1 MTLIKQLF
9 ISVILLLS
17 TTMWAQTLPEIPAEL
32 QGKVITMIVPFPPGG
47 TTDATQRFLVNQ
59 VTKLTGLNIVV
70 VNHGGAAG
78 IIGTRKLLESKP
90 NGLTMMGHSK
100 ETHITNPVLEDQAVD
115 PALVTGVAI
124 YAYTPLF
131 LYTSNSSGI
140 HDIKDLV
147 RAAKNDPKFSMGC
160 NSKVQCI
167 AMNHFFDNYKIRPV
181 EIMFKSNTD
190 MVVNTVNNNI
200 SVFAASAGGALPF
213 VQEGRLR
220 ALGAAWPSRLPV
232 FPDAE
237 PMGMIVPGYRAFE
250 WQMMSVPT
258 GTPSHIIAYYNAVFR
273 AATKTP
279 ESIAKFSSLSFVVAD
294 LSTDQVA
301 QELKKES
308 ELFKKFKALNY

>member
-1 MTLIKQLF
+1 MNVIKKIF
-9 ISVILLLS
+9 ISMMLLLS
-17 TTMWAQTLPEIPAEL
+17 TTMWAQNLPAIPAEL
-32 QGKVITMIVPFPPGG
+32 QGKVITMIVPVSPGG
-47 TTDATQRFLVNQ
+47 STDATQRFLVNQ
-59 VTKLTGLNIVV
+59 VSKLTGLSIVV
-70 VNHGGAAG
+70 VNHGGAQG
-78 IIGTRKLLESKP
+78 IIGARKLVESSP
-90 NGLTMMGHSK
+90 NGLTIMGHAK
-100 ETHITNPVLEDQAVD
+100 ETHIVNPVLEDQAVN

-140 HDIKDLV
+140 RDINDLV
-147 RAAKNDPKFSMGC
+147 RAAKNDPKFSIGC
-160 NSKVQCI
+160 NVRVQCM
-167 AMNHFFDNYKIRPV
+167 AMNHFFNNYKIRPL

-200 SVFAASAGGALPF
+200 SVFAASAGGTLPF

-220 ALGAAWPSRLPV
+220 ALGAAWHSRLPV

-250 WQMMSVPT
+250 WQMLSVPT
-258 GTPSHIIAYYNAVFR
+258 GTPSHIITYYNAVFR

-301 QELKKES
+301 QELKTES